1 KLRAICHSATEP
13 CSVEELMRACDLCRE
28 EEEVT
33 LELLR
38 DLTQSGELQGSLTGV
53 RTRQYVPASFLDAQ
67 HEAAYDFFSAN
78 GYLDNA
84 TATEMQVCT
93 AFV

>member
-1 KLRAICHSATEP
+1 MYDGSGPQPRVFSLFLGAVLWCA
-13 CSVEELMRACDLCRE
+13 V
-28 EEEVT
+28 
-33 LELLR
+33 
-38 DLTQSGELQGSLTGV
+38 QSGELQGSLTGV
-53 RTRQYVPASFLDAQ
+53 RTRQYVPDSFVDAQ